1 MAEDIGYE
9 FDRVHLQNA
18 IYRPIAHGQMNLDNQ
33 KIRKGLASI
42 FSGESALKMDVVSFP
57 DAPDIHKSQEN

>member
-1 MAEDIGYE
+1 
-9 FDRVHLQNA
+9 
-18 IYRPIAHGQMNLDNQ
+18 MNLDNQ